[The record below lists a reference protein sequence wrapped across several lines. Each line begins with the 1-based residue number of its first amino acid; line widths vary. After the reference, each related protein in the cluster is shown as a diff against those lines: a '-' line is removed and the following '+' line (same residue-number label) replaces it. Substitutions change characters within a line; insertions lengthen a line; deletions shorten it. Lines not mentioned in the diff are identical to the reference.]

1 MHDDA
6 SLTHFYALFCSHKWG
21 KHTYGGKRRIV
32 GDWNRSRRW
41 VDKSKTHQTIFA
53 WSDAGGVCSDVLYW
67 YVRTLL
73 RTAIRLRKLTRCSR
87 IVASNQFEKRTIWP
101 PKHYYQT
108 KPFLE
113 RRETFHLRPNS
124 MKEHWIYVCDHE
136 ISHKIRKVASYAHG
150 NQKISF
156 VDEKLDLLQSSR
168 ILSNK
173 IFIYGFKWRY
183 HVMAK

>member
-1 MHDDA
+1 MLKDR
-6 SLTHFYALFCSHKWG
+6 FKP
-21 KHTYGGKRRIV
+21 
-32 GDWNRSRRW
+32 
-41 VDKSKTHQTIFA
+41 
-53 WSDAGGVCSDVLYW
+53 
-67 YVRTLL
+67 LL
-73 RTAIRLRKLTRCSR
+73 K
-87 IVASNQFEKRTIWP
+87 KRTIWP

-150 NQKISF
+150 NQRISF
-156 VDEKLDLLQSSR
+156 VDEKFDLLQSTR

-173 IFIYGFKWRY
+173 IFLASMWRYCILWQSNFNDFYGFRHYLYEFPRKCLFSKK
-183 HVMAK
+183 AKFDPYGNVELPNCASSTSHFSQNICA